1 MIRAGRRGG
10 VRTFVAVHLDPST
23 RAALATASAELR
35 AHAGELPIAW
45 VAPENFHVTVKFL
58 GGIDEARVPAVI
70 AALHTAATGRPA
82 FDVEIRALGAFPSPT
97 RPRVLW
103 AGVAEGGEPLGA
115 LAAAVEDALTSL
127 GFARE
132 ARAFAAHVTLARVR
146 EPRRAPALAEALA
159 SEATR
164 SFGRVAVR
172 EATLM
177 RSDLSPRGARYT
189 PLASAPLS
197 G

>member
-58 GGIDEARVPAVI
+58 GGIDEGRVPAVI
-70 AALHTAATGRPA
+70 DALRAAAAGRRA

-115 LAAAVEDALTSL
+115 LAAAVEDALAPL
-127 GFARE
+127 GFERE

-146 EPRRAPALAEALA
+146 EPRRAPALAAALGAAA
-159 SEATR
+159 SR
-164 SFGRVAVR
+164 RFGRVTIDHIA
-172 EATLM
+172 LM

-189 PLASAPLS
+189 PLSTVPLLR
-197 G
+197 

>member
-70 AALHTAATGRPA
+70 DALHTAAAGRPA

-115 LAAAVEDALTSL
+115 LAAAVEDALAPL
-127 GFARE
+127 GFERE
-132 ARAFAAHVTLARVR
+132 A
-146 EPRRAPALAEALA
+146 RRAPALAAALGAAA
-159 SEATR
+159 SR
-164 SFGRVAVR
+164 RFGRVTIDHLA
-172 EATLM
+172 LM

-189 PLASAPLS
+189 PLSTVPLLR
-197 G
+197 